1 MLGAF
6 LALVGSAWFGFN
18 NASVRRGV
26 LTGSVLQAMAVTVPI
41 GVPLFFIG
49 AVLSGQFFNFSDLS
63 VLKSLSLA
71 AGGVAHFVLGRYC
84 NYRAS
89 KAMGAN
95 RAAPIL
101 QVNLL
106 LTLALAIVLLDD
118 FLTPLKIIGIG
129 LILAGPALMIQR
141 DKKKNGEPRQA
152 APSGGALAAGDDD
165 AVADQKPVF
174 VANLKEGYTF
184 AILSSFGYTLSPIFV
199 RYGLQDTDLSLLGG
213 LISYAAAAA
222 VVGLVLLLPGK
233 WAHVRSMDRS
243 VSPWFIRAGVAV
255 FLSQM
260 FRYMALSMAPVTV
273 VSPIMRLSLI
283 FRVIFAWIIN
293 RDYETFEPRVLL
305 GIGVSFLGAIA
316 LGISLDLIVDNVA
329 LPDFL
334 LRLSAWRWP

>member
-1 MLGAF
+1 MLGAL
-6 LALVGSAWFGFN
+6 LAVVGSAWFGFN

-26 LTGSVLQAMAVTVPI
+26 LTGSVLQALAITVPI

-49 AVLSGQFFNFSDLS
+49 AVISGQLFNFSDLS

-106 LTLALAIVLLDD
+106 LTLALAIIILDD
-118 FLTPLKIIGIG
+118 FLTPLKLLGIG
-129 LILAGPALMIQR
+129 LILAGPTVMIR
-141 DKKKNGEPRQA
+141 RGKKKESQPRP
-152 APSGGALAAGDDD
+152 APSGGSGSEGAGPALP
-165 AVADQKPVF
+165 KEKLVF
-174 VANLKEGYTF
+174 VPNLREGYTF

-199 RYGLQDTDLSLLGG
+199 RYGLRDTDLSLLGG
-213 LISYAAAAA
+213 LISYAAAA
-222 VVGLVLLLPGK
+222 VVIGLVLLLPGK
-233 WAHVRSMDRS
+233 WAHVRSMDRT
-243 VSPWFIRAGVAV
+243 VSPWFLRAGVAV
-255 FLSQM
+255 FFSQM

-273 VSPIMRLSLI
+273 VAPLMRLSLV
-283 FRVIFAWIIN
+283 FRVVFAWILN
-293 RDYETFEPRVLL
+293 REYETFETKVLL
-305 GIGVSFLGAIA
+305 GIGVSMIGALA
-316 LGISLDLIVDNVA
+316 LGISLDLVVDNVP

-334 LRLSAWRWP
+334 VRASEWRWP

>member
-49 AVLSGQFFNFSDLS
+49 AVLSGQLFNLSDLS
-63 VLKSLSLA
+63 ALKALSLA
-71 AGGVAHFVLGRYC
+71 AAGVAHFVLGRYC

-106 LTLALAIVLLDD
+106 LTLTLAIVLLDD
-118 FLTPLKIIGIG
+118 FLTPLKVLGIG
-129 LILAGPALMIQR
+129 LILAGPALMIR
-141 DKKKNGEPRQA
+141 RGTKKTVEPRQ
-152 APSGGALAAGDDD
+152 APSGGAGAAGGDD
-165 AVADQKPVF
+165 AAPAQKPLF
-174 VANLKEGYTF
+174 VANLREGYTF

-199 RYGLQDTDLSLLGG
+199 RYGLRDTNLSLLGG
-213 LISYAAAAA
+213 LISYAAAA
-222 VVGLVLLLPGK
+222 VVIGLVLLLPGK
-233 WAHVRSMDRS
+233 WAHVRSMDRT
-243 VSPWFIRAGVAV
+243 VSPWFLRAGVAV

-260 FRYMALSMAPVTV
+260 FRYMALSMAPITV

-305 GIGVSFLGAIA
+305 GIGVSLMGAIA
-316 LGISLDLIVDNVA
+316 LGISLDFIVDNVA

>member
-49 AVLSGQFFNFSDLS
+49 AVLSGQLFNLSDLS
-63 VLKSLSLA
+63 ALKALSLA

-106 LTLALAIVLLDD
+106 LTLTLAIVLLDD
-118 FLTPLKIIGIG
+118 FLTPLKLIGIG
-129 LILAGPALMIQR
+129 LILAGPALMIR
-141 DKKKNGEPRQA
+141 RGTKKNVEPRQ
-152 APSGGALAAGDDD
+152 APSGGAVAAGDDD
-165 AVADQKPVF
+165 TAPAQKPVF
-174 VANLKEGYTF
+174 VANLREGYTF

-199 RYGLQDTDLSLLGG
+199 RYGLRDTNLSLLGG
-213 LISYAAAAA
+213 LISYAAAA
-222 VVGLVLLLPGK
+222 VVIGLVLLLPGK
-233 WAHVRSMDRS
+233 WAHVRSMDRT
-243 VSPWFIRAGVAV
+243 VSPWFLRAGVAV

-260 FRYMALSMAPVTV
+260 FRYMALSMAPITV

-305 GIGVSFLGAIA
+305 GIGVSFIGAIA
-316 LGISLDLIVDNVA
+316 LGISLDFIVDNVA

>member
-49 AVLSGQFFNFSDLS
+49 AVLSGQLFNLSDLS
-63 VLKSLSLA
+63 ALKALSLA

-106 LTLALAIVLLDD
+106 LTLTLAIVLLDD
-118 FLTPLKIIGIG
+118 FLTPLKFIGIG
-129 LILAGPALMIQR
+129 LILAGPALMIR
-141 DKKKNGEPRQA
+141 RGAKKNVEPSQ
-152 APSGGALAAGDDD
+152 APSGGAVGDAAPT
-165 AVADQKPVF
+165 QKPVF
-174 VANLKEGYTF
+174 IANLREGYTF

-199 RYGLQDTDLSLLGG
+199 RYGLRDTNLSLLGG
-213 LISYAAAAA
+213 LISYAAAA
-222 VVGLVLLLPGK
+222 VVIGLVLLLPGK
-233 WAHVRSMDRS
+233 WAHVRSMDRT
-243 VSPWFIRAGVAV
+243 VSPWFLRAGVAV

-260 FRYMALSMAPVTV
+260 FRYMALSMAPITV

-305 GIGVSFLGAIA
+305 GIGVSFIGAIA
-316 LGISLDLIVDNVA
+316 LGISLDFIVDNVA